1 MTREEKLLKIKSLQ
15 EMIIQLKSNPS
26 VESKKTIQSL
36 QQQIDNISR
45 L

>member
-26 VESKKTIQSL
+26 VESKKNYSITTTT
-36 QQQIDNISR
+36 N
-45 L
+45 